1 MICDLGHVTLSCTL
15 HPCVI
20 SSEKKKKRKK
30 RNININLAIL
40 PSYDNKQSEKTCV
53 MTWQNS

>member
-15 HPCVI
+15 YPCVV
-20 SSEKKKKRKK
+20 SSEKKKKKK
-30 RNININLAIL
+30 KNINLAIL

>member
-15 HPCVI
+15 YPCVV
-20 SSEKKKKRKK
+20 SSEKKK
-30 RNININLAIL
+30 NINLAIL